1 MLKRFITV
9 VLIFSAL
16 LTAEAQQLELMFAAG
31 FASSSMY
38 DLKDLNS
45 QVKNNLPFQTD
56 VVSNFPVTPQYGGI
70 VAVHFGNVYKL
81 GMLYAFNST
90 GSRLAAAD
98 YSGSY
103 RFDDIVTSHS
113 IGLMNGFTVFDKK
126 GFGLDLEITLG
137 EVFTTVKISE
147 DFNMGDISESTSE
160 KFTSRG
166 FFIEPRIEA
175 NYQWKLL
182 KAGVYLGCYFNPG
195 AKLANSSAQK
205 ASTTTNWSGIRFGLL
220 IGIQTGKKKKPTS
233 SKRLDESTAM
243 MNIQPSP

>member
-1 MLKRFITV
+1 MLKRVITV
-9 VLIFSAL
+9 VLLFSAFL
-16 LTAEAQQLELMFAAG
+16 SAEAQRLELMFTAG
-31 FASSSMY
+31 FASSSMH

-45 QVKNNLPFQTD
+45 QIKNNLPFLTD
-56 VVSNFPVTPQYGGI
+56 IVSNFPVTPQYGGV
-70 VAVHFGNVYKL
+70 VAIHFGGVYKL
-81 GMLYAFNST
+81 GMFYAFNST
-90 GSRLAAAD
+90 GSRLAASD

-103 RFDDIVTSHS
+103 RFDDILTSHS

-147 DFNMGDISESTSE
+147 DFNMGDVSENTSE

-182 KAGVYLGCYFNPG
+182 KAGLYLGCYLNPG
-195 AKLANSSAQK
+195 AKIENSSAQK

-220 IGIQTGKKKKPTS
+220 IGLQTGKKKKPTS
-233 SKRLDESTAM
+233 SRRSDESTAM
-243 MNIQPSP
+243 RSIQPSP